1 MIRRPPRSTRTD
13 TPFPDTTLFR
23 SAETRGRGTD
33 ARIAVGSAG
42 GGGFLLPR
50 GVVRLERAGGDRVE
64 GRGGGAARGMGGVRG
79 ARSRWLADRGGARA
93 GQIGRA
99 SGRGRVCQYVSISGV
114 AVSLTKKKYMI
125 VVSLKILVDLST
137 IE

>member
-64 GRGGGAARGMGGVRG
+64 GRGGGAARGMGGERG

-93 GQIGRA
+93 GR
-99 SGRGRVCQYVSISGV
+99 SGRRAARGGGDDRGGGGGDR
-114 AVSLTKKKYMI
+114 K
-125 VVSLKILVDLST
+125 ST
-137 IE
+137 RLNSSH